1 MSTMPSLGGSSKSR
15 SAAVLIA
22 VLAVGSAVGG
32 GFFIK
37 RLRTPA
43 PPPPAP
49 MVAQPARPEMPAPRQ
64 PSPLEKAGLKEVS
77 VVVSGPL
84 ETAFVKQLG
93 RPLGLP
99 LTQVVVR
106 SLVWWVEIPGDL
118 RKGDTVDVLFE
129 ERPGEEPLVH
139 AVRFKSEKM
148 AKTFRAYR
156 YKPEGARFA
165 RDYQPGGDELET
177 RLEDAP
183 LDDYE
188 QVTSLLRD
196 GRGHKGVDFKT
207 PVGSPVKAPFDAVVQ
222 RKNWNF
228 KMNGNSLEIKEL
240 GGGKT
245 AMFLH
250 LSEVPAG
257 IHVGDKVSRGAV
269 VAMSGNT
276 GHSFAPHLH
285 YQLMSGNT
293 VLDPFAVHKTVRR
306 SLPASSKE
314 AFDGEVK
321 RLDSLIDVALSGS

>member
-1 MSTMPSLGGSSKSR
+1 MSNMPSLGGSPKSR
-15 SAAVLIA
+15 SAAVA
-22 VLAVGSAVGG
+22 LALVVVGGAVGG
-32 GFFIK
+32 GFFVK
-37 RLRTPA
+37 RLRKAPEPA
-43 PPPPAP
+43 PAP
-49 MVAQPARPEMPAPRQ
+49 LIAQPARPEAPPPRE

-106 SLVWWVEIPGDL
+106 ALVWWVEIPGDL

-156 YKPEGARFA
+156 FKPEGAKFA
-165 RDYQPGGDELET
+165 RDYHPNGEELEL
-177 RLEDAP
+177 RLDDAP

-207 PVGSPVKAPFDAVVQ
+207 PVGSPVKAPFDGVIA

-228 KMNGNSLEIKEL
+228 KMNGNSLELKEL

-250 LSEVPAG
+250 LSEVPAN
-257 IHVGDKVSRGAV
+257 IHVGDKVSRGTV
-269 VAMSGNT
+269 VASSGNT

-293 VLDPFAVHKTVRR
+293 VLDPFSVHKTLRR
-306 SLPASSKE
+306 SLPPSARP
-314 AFDGEVK
+314 AFDGEVH
-321 RLDSLIDVALSGS
+321 RLDGLIDAVLAGS